1 MRRQRLLVLA
11 AAVLV
16 LVVAVAVVL
25 VVLRDGGDEERTDL
39 QSAVAMAPSD
49 ARRVVWT
56 DWSGVRAELGLDLGA
71 GSDEAEVEELL
82 DAGFEADLTS
92 ASALGSSAV
101 AMQRSFGFSPASLE
115 WEMFAQAESGASL
128 VMKLGDG
135 VRTDDVADRLR
146 ALGYAEPDEPDG
158 LWSSDAAVVAVT
170 AEVTPELAFVALDAD
185 AGLVLAS
192 DSSVGVQNVLDATAD
207 PAPPIPQGVVD
218 ALDEP
223 LSAVLLSGDEACSA
237 LAMANADP
245 RDQQAGESLVSQA
258 GEVDPVTGFA
268 IALGADRAAEVVMS
282 FETAEK
288 ARTNADTRAVLAVGP
303 APGQGG
309 TFAERFAVDE
319 VSADGTV
326 VTIDLAPAADTML
339 VSDLSSG
346 PVLFAT
352 C

>member
-1 MRRQRLLVLA
+1 MRRRRLLVLA
-11 AAVLV
+11 AAALAV
-16 LVVAVAVVL
+16 VVAVAVVL
-25 VVLRDGGDEERTDL
+25 VVVRDDGDAERTDL
-39 QSAVAMAPSD
+39 QSAVALAPSD

-56 DWSGVRAELGLDLGA
+56 DWAGVRAELGLDLGA
-71 GSDEAEVEELL
+71 GSDEAAVEELL
-82 DAGFEADLTS
+82 DAGFDADLTS

-115 WEMFAQAESGASL
+115 WEMFAQAGSGASL

-146 ALGYAEPDEPDG
+146 AIGYAEPAEPDG

-170 AEVTPELAFVALDAD
+170 AEVTPELAFVALDAG
-185 AGLVLAS
+185 AGLVVAS
-192 DSSVGVQNVLDATAD
+192 DSTVGVQNVLDADAD
-207 PAPPIPQGVVD
+207 APPPIPQGVVD
-218 ALDEP
+218 TLGEP
-223 LSAVLLSGDEACSA
+223 LSAVLLSGEEACGA

-245 RDQQAGESLVSQA
+245 RDQQAGEALVAQA
-258 GEVDPVTGFA
+258 GAVDPLTGFA
-268 IALGADRAAEVVMS
+268 IALGAGRDAEVVMS

-288 ARTNADTRAVLAVGP
+288 ARTNADTRAVLAAGP

-309 TFAERFAVDE
+309 TFAERFTVDE
-319 VSADGTV
+319 VRAEGTV
-326 VTIDLAPAADTML
+326 VTIDLTPEEDAML

-346 PVLFAT
+346 PVLLAT